1 MEGII
6 VVDKPSGMT
15 SHDVVAIIRR
25 KLKQKR
31 VGHAGTL
38 DPLATGVLVILVGP
52 STRLFDKFVAFDKG
66 YGATLKLGVKTHSA
80 DIQGEVLLER
90 PYDGVTRAMV
100 EASFKKFT
108 GVIDQVPPMVSA
120 VKHKGERLYKLAR
133 QGITVERPARQIRI
147 DKLDLISFEP
157 PFVAF
162 HLDCSK
168 GTYVRQVAEDVG
180 EDLGCGACITEIRRT
195 KVGPF
200 TINEAVKLDDV
211 NETHLR
217 AWRFGV

>member
-1 MEGII
+1 MDGII

-25 KLKQKR
+25 KLRQKR

-38 DPLATGVLVILVGP
+38 DPLATGVLVILVGG
-52 STRLFDKFVAFDKG
+52 STRLSDKFVAFDKG
-66 YGATLKLGVKTHSA
+66 YSATLKLGVKTRSA
-80 DIQGEVLLER
+80 DIQGDVLLER
-90 PYDGVTRAMV
+90 PYEMVTRAMI
-100 EASFKKFT
+100 EASFRKFT
-108 GVIDQVPPMVSA
+108 GLIDQVPPMVSA

-133 QGITVERPARQIRI
+133 KGVTVDRPARQIRI
-147 DKLDLISFEP
+147 DVLELLSFESP
-157 PFVAF
+157 LAAF

-168 GTYVRQVAEDVG
+168 GTYVRQLAEDVG

-200 TINEAVKLDDV
+200 TIQEAVKLDDV

-217 AWRFGV
+217 TWRPAA

>member
-1 MEGII
+1 MDGII

-25 KLKQKR
+25 KIRNKR

-52 STRLFDKFVAFDKG
+52 STRLFDKFVGFDKG
-66 YGATLKLGVKTHSA
+66 YGATLKLGVKTRSA

-90 PYDGVTRAMV
+90 PFEAVTQPMV

-108 GVIDQVPPMVSA
+108 GLIGQIPPMVSA
-120 VKHKGERLYKLAR
+120 VKHEGQRLYKLAR
-133 QGITVERPARQIRI
+133 KGIEVKREPRQIRV
-147 DKLDLISFEP
+147 DTLDLIEFAP
-157 PFVAF
+157 PFVRF

-168 GTYVRQVAEDVG
+168 GTYVRQIAEDVG
-180 EDLGCGACITEIRRT
+180 EDLGCGACITDIRRT
-195 KVGPF
+195 RVGPF
-200 TINEAVKLDDV
+200 TINDAVKLDDV
-211 NETHLR
+211 NATHIHPWHPS
-217 AWRFGV
+217 A